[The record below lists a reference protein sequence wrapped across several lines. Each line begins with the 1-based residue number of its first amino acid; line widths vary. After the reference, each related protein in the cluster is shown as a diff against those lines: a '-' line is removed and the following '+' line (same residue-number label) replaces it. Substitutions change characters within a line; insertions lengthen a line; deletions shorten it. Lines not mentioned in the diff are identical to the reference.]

1 MKVTDLKINGIYNP
15 VGYSFESLKCSWK
28 VRDSYAGS
36 AKRSK
41 IEVSTSPGMSPV
53 LYGKEG
59 ADLDSTGEALDLQCQ
74 PMTRYYYRVE
84 VETDQAELSVS
95 EISYFETGKLGEA
108 WIADWIGTQEADT
121 FHPLFRKG
129 FGLASES
136 PVATARLYITGLGL
150 YEAYINGRKAGN
162 ELLAPLYSD
171 YNTEIQVQTYDVTD
185 LLSENNTIEIMLGN
199 GWYKGRFGLGNLKE
213 NFGSVFACIAELH
226 ITHQSGEKHIIQ
238 TDESWRYKGSDI
250 ELSDIYDGEI
260 LNRLLWSEEENPE
273 KPVRILSLDKK
284 KLVSRYS
291 IPVIVKEERYPQS
304 IIHTPARETV
314 LDMGQNFSGL
324 ISFHNTFPKGTKLIF
339 DFGEILQNGSFYNDN
354 YRSAK
359 TQFVY
364 ISDGTSEYVS
374 PRFTFFG
381 FRYVR
386 VTGWLGELA
395 VTDIA
400 GKVIFSD
407 LEQSGFIQ
415 TSNEKINRLFENAL
429 WGQKS
434 NFIDFPTDCPQRD
447 ERLAWTGDAQVFART
462 ASYNMDTRAFYHKFM
477 HDLRTEQQKH
487 NGIISIYIPVLGE
500 PLGCSV
506 WGDIGTFLPMVLYKQ
521 YGDKEM
527 LAQYFPMMKDWVDY
541 ITREDTKRGRQH
553 LYNFG
558 SQITDWLAQ
567 DGRSPQSFKGG
578 TDDYFISSCY
588 YYESTRLVAEAA
600 ALLGK
605 DLLTEEY
612 SQMAEKIR
620 AAILAEYFTSSGR
633 LSIDTQTG
641 YLVAL
646 NFGIYPDKTKL
657 LEGLRERFY
666 KDCHKLTG
674 GFVGAPVMC
683 RVLAENGME
692 EEALDFLLQEE
703 YPSWLYCVNLGATTI
718 WERWNSVLP
727 DGTISGTMMNSLNH
741 YAYGSVIEYLY
752 RNLGGIDPLE
762 PGFKKVRFAPQI
774 NRKFKSFQVVYDSV
788 SGTYALEWKIK
799 DDGTVQIRFEVP
811 FACRAEVVLPQYDG
825 ETFNLEPGVHELT
838 YRPLTDYRKLFTM
851 NSRLEEMV
859 KNEQALEVLQRKLPG
874 IFHFL
879 SLDDIDGKTHSL
891 NTLVKMDFFGI
902 TQQDI
907 ESAAAEIL
915 EIQD

>member
-1 MKVTDLKINGIYNP
+1 MKVTDLKMNGIHNP

-28 VRDSYAGS
+28 IRDSYARS
-36 AKRSK
+36 SKRSK
-41 IEVSTSPGMSPV
+41 IEVSNNLNFNPI
-53 LYGKEG
+53 LYVKEG
-59 ADLDSTGEALDLQCQ
+59 DSLDSTGEKLQIKCL
-74 PMTRYYYRVE
+74 PMTKYYYRVE
-84 VETDQAELSVS
+84 VETDENELAVS
-95 EISYFETGKLGEA
+95 EIGSFETGKLDQE
-108 WIADWIGTQEADT
+108 WTADWIGTQEEDR
-121 FHPLFRKG
+121 FHPLFRKV
-129 FGLASES
+129 FSLES
-136 PVATARLYITGLGL
+136 QVTSARLYITGLGL
-150 YEAYINGRKAGN
+150 YEAYINGRKVGN

-171 YNTEIQVQTYDVTD
+171 YHTEIQVQTYDVTD
-185 LLSENNTIEIMLGN
+185 YFAENNTLEIMLGN
-199 GWYKGRFGLGNLKE
+199 GWYKGRFGLGDLKE

-226 ITHQSGEKHIIQ
+226 IMNHNGVKQIIK
-238 TDESWRYKGSDI
+238 TDESWKYIGSDI

-260 LNRLLWSEEENPE
+260 LNRVLWDGQDNPE
-273 KPVRILSLDKK
+273 RAVRIISLDKK

-291 IPVIVKEERYPQS
+291 IPVKVNEERYPQS
-304 IIHTPARETV
+304 IIQTPAGETV
-314 LDMGQNFSGL
+314 LDMGQNFSGF
-324 ISFHNTFPKGTKLIF
+324 IEFNNRFPKATKLIF
-339 DFGEILQNGSFYNDN
+339 DFGEILQNGNFYNDN

-359 TQFVY
+359 SQFVY
-364 ISDGTSEYVS
+364 ISDGAAECVS

-386 VTGWLGELA
+386 VTGWIGDIA
-395 VTDIA
+395 ITDIL
-400 GKVIFSD
+400 GKVIYSD
-407 LEQSGFIQ
+407 LDESGFIE
-415 TSNEKINRLFENAL
+415 TSNEKINRLFQNAM

-462 ASYNMDTRAFYHKFM
+462 ASYNMDTRAFYHKFL
-477 HDLRTEQQKH
+477 HDLRTEQLKH

-541 ITREDTKRGRQH
+541 ITREDTKRGRQY

-567 DGRSPQSFKGG
+567 DGRSPQSFKGS

-600 ALLGK
+600 ELLGK
-605 DLLTEEY
+605 NLLTKEY
-612 SQMAEKIR
+612 NDMAENIR

-646 NFGIYPDKTKL
+646 NFGIYLDKNKL
-657 LEGLRERFY
+657 LDGLRERFY
-666 KDCHKLTG
+666 KDCNKLTG
-674 GFVGAPVMC
+674 GFVGAPIMC

-752 RNLGGIDPLE
+752 RNLGGIEPLE

-774 NRKFKSFQVVYDSV
+774 NRKFKSFNVVYDSV
-788 SGTYALEWKIK
+788 SGTYASEWKIN

-811 FACRAEVVLPQYDG
+811 FACAAEVVLPQYGG
-825 ETFNLEPGVHELT
+825 EPFTLEPGIHELT
-838 YRPLTDYRKLFTM
+838 YLPLTDFRKLFSM
-851 NSRLEEMV
+851 HSRLEELV
-859 KNEQALEVLQRKLPG
+859 RNEKALEVLQRRLPA
-874 IFHFL
+874 IFQFL

-891 NTLVKMDFFGI
+891 NTLAKMDFFGI
-902 TQQDI
+902 TEEDI
-907 ESAAAEIL
+907 HLAAEEIL
-915 EIQD
+915 QIQE